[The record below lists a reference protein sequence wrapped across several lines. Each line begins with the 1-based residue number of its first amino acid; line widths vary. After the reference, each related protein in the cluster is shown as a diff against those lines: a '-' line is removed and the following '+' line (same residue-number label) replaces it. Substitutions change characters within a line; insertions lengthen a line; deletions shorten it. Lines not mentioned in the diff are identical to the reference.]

1 MTKPEGRFCPLSWS
15 FTCTPACRKSDTRPC
30 AFPDSTDPE
39 ELARL
44 AGLKMEARARLAIA
58 GQDAARELTAK
69 RDASAGA
76 RITYYA

>member
-1 MTKPEGRFCPLSWS
+1 MMKPEGRFCPLSWS
-15 FTCTPACRKSDTRPC
+15 DTCNTACRNSDTSPC
-30 AFPDSTDPE
+30 AFPDSTDPAE
-39 ELARL
+39 VARL

-58 GQDAARELTAK
+58 GQDATRELTAK